1 MTGEINSPDCYY
13 IINGGGSI
21 FIFSIKFNR
30 GFDMSISALGASN
43 AAALLQQTKVSAQDG
58 DSPAVEAA
66 ESAATKRAE
75 NQNGGFVSKS
85 VAAGSGSGLIDK
97 LV

>member
-1 MTGEINSPDCYY
+1 
-13 IINGGGSI
+13 
-21 FIFSIKFNR
+21 
-30 GFDMSISALGASN
+30 MSISALGASN
-43 AAALLQQTKVSAQDG
+43 AAALLQQTKVSAPDG

-66 ESAATKRAE
+66 ESASTKRAE

-85 VAAGSGSGLIDK
+85 IAAGSGSGLIDK